1 MKLTPQLARSIGD
14 TLTAELTREGLD
26 VEKIDFMGDPH
37 GLMIT
42 VRVVPG
48 VELKALCVNGTILWK
63 ALIESFMRDARKW
76 NDLHRT
82 ELIVFRPHVLES

>member
-1 MKLTPQLARSIGD
+1 MKLTPQLMKAIGD

-26 VEKIDFMGDPH
+26 VQKITLMGEDL

-42 VRVVPG
+42 VRVMPG
-48 VELKALCVNGTILWK
+48 VDLKALCVNGTILWK
-63 ALIESFMRDARKW
+63 ELIASFMRDARKW
-76 NDLHRT
+76 NDLHAS

>member
-1 MKLTPQLARSIGD
+1 MKLTPQLMKAIGD

-26 VEKIDFMGDPH
+26 VQKITLMGEDL

-42 VRVVPG
+42 VRVMPG
-48 VELKALCVNGTILWK
+48 VDLKALCVNGTILWK
-63 ALIESFMRDARKW
+63 
-76 NDLHRT
+76 